1 MLIAVILTIL
11 LTIFQVTTV
20 LSISADPCD
29 NATDLPFI
37 NQRMVGYKL
46 SQGEMPICDEY
57 LGIDEKWFSLMGK
70 YVIANTARK
79 CGTISNW
86 YLKDNLPI
94 NGTQDVELCRNE
106 GPGKTCVEK
115 KTIQA
120 KKCSKGYVFLLPPT
134 DGCTEAYCI
143 QPLDGNVKRGSGP
156 PDISS
161 VNPTVNVEVVKKN
174 KVSLEFYCDIS
185 PPKGTDLQY
194 VVEWS
199 LFSGTS
205 LLRSL
210 YKTASVRYFGPTDFR
225 GKTSL
230 KEHHLK
236 SNNINTPGFTL
247 GCTVKARN
255 GSDGEYSHSRASAA
269 KFCGIKVVNI
279 SSVRLKDSETKTIF
293 LRLTI
298 PFGCPQGDCFLDVN
312 TFIPNTPDS
321 CLIHKVS
328 QRVHNKGK
336 FCGVRFFK
344 EDYEKGNLK
353 PFIITGRFGK
363 SQVLQSDLIYD
374 VVFRTGPKHDHSF
387 FANYEA
393 ASVRVELDL
402 NQTKLQGKE
411 CYSRSDPHM
420 LTFDGRRYD
429 NQRAGTFIMYK
440 HKELAVEVQTKTKRC
455 TKWDNG
461 NWHPWCNCAV
471 AVRAGK
477 DVFISDNC
485 EDDNISPPRFAI
497 CEDGILS
504 QSVKKLQNK
513 HKIFLPSG
521 GIVELENDGHFIN
534 VHIKPSLVDFGKTE
548 GLCGS
553 FDDNKANDNA
563 VRINSKA
570 KDSSESW
577 IVNETAF
584 ENLFD
589 KQNYQ
594 KLEHW
599 KESRFLCSCER
610 DLSRSLRDPLNA
622 AAICDQSKKILC
634 PEDRKLDTVKNNCD
648 LYLEKRRKRSTD
660 KVLSDQYENTATSYF
675 PTKGYKNEET
685 YPEVS
690 ISHFKRGRRSV
701 YNNETARV
709 DCLKMMNTSTF
720 RTCKKIPGLDLNN
733 LIEIC
738 IADAVLTNTMN
749 WTLMHL
755 EAIKAQCINHVD
767 VMQPIPEEELADLL
781 PSLDNVTNTTQPD
794 SSFNTTLAV
803 PIHIQPNTSSNS
815 GFLSITLELLT
826 DIKANSCPN
835 ECSGHGKC
843 TNGTCLCDIPFTSFD
858 CSINGTKPPVM
869 LGIPDKGKC
878 DLNKRKCAETS
889 VIGRNFAETKSLK
902 CRLIPFTIDRN
913 NNTEVAETVETPGYF
928 ESLFEV
934 YCPLSNGRVKR
945 SKNADLADDFVSRGF
960 RVSVSN
966 DGNGYSDEDS
976 IVIFDSQCVDCSK
989 VKGKIICTT
998 KTGFCMKGGECFHP
1012 DDTVGCQ
1019 ICKTSSFGYS
1029 HWENG
1034 PDCPSPTKTEGSGT
1048 VWIIGA
1054 VLGSFAFI
1062 VLSVIAVMCYLSKRG
1077 PASNQKIES
1086 MAEIK

>member
-1 MLIAVILTIL
+1 MFTAVVLPIL

-20 LSISADPCD
+20 SSLSSDPCD
-29 NATDLPFI
+29 TATDLPMI
-37 NQRMVGYKL
+37 NQRIIGYKL
-46 SQGEMPICDEY
+46 VK
-57 LGIDEKWFSLMGK
+57 DEKPVCDKYLHFLGEWFSLMGK
-70 YVIANTARK
+70 YVIANTTLN
-79 CGTISNW
+79 CGTNSNW
-86 YLKDNLPI
+86 YLKDKLPK
-94 NGTQDVELCRNE
+94 NGTKDVEVCLNE
-106 GPGKTCVEK
+106 GPGKTCSEK
-115 KTIQA
+115 TTIQA
-120 KKCSKGYVFLLPPT
+120 KKCSKGYVFHLSPT
-134 DGCTEAYCI
+134 TACSEAYCI
-143 QPLDGNVKRGSGP
+143 QPIDGNVKSGSGP

-161 VNPTVNVEVVKKN
+161 VNPIVNVEVVKKY
-174 KVSLEFYCDIS
+174 KVSLEFYCDIL

-205 LLRSL
+205 LIGSL
-210 YKTASVRYFGPTDFR
+210 YKTASVRYFGQTDFR
-225 GKTSL
+225 SKTSL

-255 GSDGEYSHSRASAA
+255 GSDGMYSHSRNSAA
-269 KFCGIKVVNI
+269 RFFGIQVANI

-293 LRLTI
+293 LKLTI
-298 PFGCPQGDCFLDVN
+298 PFGCPHGECFLDVN
-312 TFIPNTPDS
+312 TYIPKTRDS
-321 CLIHKVS
+321 CLIHRVS
-328 QRVHNKGK
+328 HSVHSEGI
-336 FCGVRFFK
+336 FCGVRFYK
-344 EDYEKGNLK
+344 EDYEKGSLK
-353 PFIITGRFGK
+353 PFTITATFGK
-363 SQVLQSDLIYD
+363 SQVLQSGLVYD
-374 VVFRTGPKHDHSF
+374 VVFVTGTKHDHSF
-387 FANYEA
+387 FANYQA
-393 ASVRVELDL
+393 ASVRVELDI

-420 LTFDGRRYD
+420 LTFDGRKYD

-440 HKELAVEVQTKTKRC
+440 HKELAIEVQTKTKRC
-455 TKWDNG
+455 SKWDNT
-461 NWHPWCNCAV
+461 NWRPWCNCAV

-477 DVFISDNC
+477 DLFISDYC
-485 EDDNISPPRFAI
+485 KDNYIIPARFAI

-504 QSVKKLQNK
+504 RSVKRLQNK

-521 GIVELENDGHFIN
+521 GIVELENDGQFIN
-534 VHIKPSLVDFGKTE
+534 VQIKPSLVDFGKTE

-563 VRINSKA
+563 VRTNSKA
-570 KDSSESW
+570 RDSSESW
-577 IVNETAF
+577 IVNETAG

-589 KQNYQ
+589 KHNYQ

-599 KESRFLCSCER
+599 KESRYLCSCVR
-610 DLSRSLRDPLNA
+610 DTSRSYSDPLNPA
-622 AAICDQSKKILC
+622 VMCDPSRKILC
-634 PEDRKLDTVKNNCD
+634 PEDRKLDTVKHTCD

-660 KVLSDQYENTATSYF
+660 KILSDHYENAATSYF
-675 PTKGYKNEET
+675 PTKDFKNDQP

-690 ISHFKRGRRSV
+690 VLLLKRGRRFV
-701 YNNETARV
+701 YNNVTARL

-720 RTCKKIPGLDLNN
+720 RTCKKIPGLDFNN

-738 IADAVLTNTMN
+738 IADAMLTNTMN

-755 EAIKAQCINHVD
+755 EAIKAKCINHVD

-781 PSLDNVTNTTQPD
+781 PLLDHVTNTTKPD
-794 SSFNTTLAV
+794 SSLKTTSAV
-803 PIHIQPNTSSNS
+803 PVHTQPNTSSNS
-815 GFLSITLELLT
+815 GFLSISLELLSN
-826 DIKANSCPN
+826 IKANSCPN

-843 TNGTCLCDIPFTSFD
+843 TNGTCFCDIPFTSFD
-858 CSINGTKPPVM
+858 CSINGTKPPVL

-878 DLNKRKCAETS
+878 DLNERKCAETS

-902 CRLIPFTIDRN
+902 CRLISFTIDRYN
-913 NNTEVAETVETPGYF
+913 NVEVAETVETSGYF

-989 VKGKIICTT
+989 VNGKIVCTT
-998 KTGFCMKGGECFHP
+998 KTGFCMKGGKCFHP
-1012 DDTVGCQ
+1012 GDKVGCQ

-1034 PDCPSPTKTEGSGT
+1034 PDCLTPVATEDNGT
-1048 VWIIGA
+1048 LWIIGA
-1054 VLGSFAFI
+1054 VLGAFAFI
-1062 VLSVIAVMCYLSKRG
+1062 LLSVIAVMCYLSKRG
-1077 PASNQKIES
+1077 RTPIQKIKL